1 MMKAEIEYIDPEL
14 AELLLGRMI
23 DNRRVRRPKVL
34 QFAADMKAGLWRV
47 TGEAIKLT
55 EDGQVIDGEHRLR
68 AIIESGVS
76 IETLVVHGAQIDDRV
91 AMDSGTSRTLTDHLR
106 FLGVERPTDLAAALI
121 ALQDRHQR
129 SPFRS
134 GPGSSSATSRQEFLL
149 LLDANPRLPD
159 SVMATSKVARLLR
172 LPRGLCAALHYD
184 MVALDPDDAD
194 DFWARLHSGA
204 EMHAQHPVLVLRRRL
219 EGNAATIGRKFDRI
233 TIHAYMIKGWN
244 AYRDGRDI
252 TVIRWTRGGA
262 HPEEF
267 PTLE

>member
-1 MMKAEIEYIDPEL
+1 MKAEVEHVDPEL

-23 DNRRVRRPKVL
+23 ENRYIRRSKVT
-34 QFAADMKAGLWRV
+34 QFAADMKAGLWRL

-55 EDGQVIDGEHRLR
+55 DDGQVIDGEHRLR

-76 IETLVVHGAQIDDRV
+76 VETLVVRGARVDDRV
-91 AMDSGTSRTLTDHLR
+91 AMDSGTSRTLSDHLR
-106 FLGVERPTDLAAALI
+106 FLGLDRSTDLAAALI
-121 ALQDRHQR
+121 SLQDRH
-129 SPFRS
+129 S
-134 GPGSSSATSRQEFLL
+134 GTPRRGGVGGSLATSRQEFVLL
-149 LLDANPRLPD
+149 FEANPRLLD
-159 SVMATSKVARLLR
+159 SVEAVAKTARLLR

-219 EGNAATIGRKFDRI
+219 EENAATIGRKFDRL
-233 TIHAYMIKGWN
+233 TIHAYIIKGWN

-252 TVIRWTRGGA
+252 VVIRWTRGGA

-267 PTLE
+267 PTLQ